1 MWARRSKVKFYI
13 QNEFLD
19 VFPKPRRATKFI
31 PSWYKRMPR
40 YFKDNEELNGGQPQ
54 RFGTVKTCV
63 PFLDAMSVG
72 YVMPMWTNAK
82 IEIEATTFNVTYPT
96 AEAASMLTRAC
107 DVGHNELQEHAANS
121 MSGHPPMQF
130 SDFADIDR
138 DVYKQGYH
146 IIKLHSPWIIKTP
159 KGWSCLIKP
168 IANNFSNRIVP
179 FEAIVDTDR
188 YNVRINLP
196 CFVRT
201 NEPSFDLNMGQPIA
215 QIIPFKRDVLQHDI
229 LPLTP
234 TIQKNVDR
242 DQKLLQLMGEN
253 AYRKLFWH
261 KSKQRLENENE

>member
-1 MWARRSKVKFYI
+1 MWVRRPKVKFYI

-19 VFPKPRRATKFI
+19 VLPKPRRATKFI

-40 YFKDNEELNGGQPQ
+40 YIKSTEELKHGVSQ

-72 YVMPMWTNAK
+72 YIMPMWTNVK
-82 IEIEATTFNVTYPT
+82 IEIEETTFNVVYAS

-107 DVGHNELQEHAANS
+107 DVGHNEVQEATASS
-121 MSGHPPMQF
+121 MSGHPPSQF

-138 DVYKQGYH
+138 AVYKQGYH
-146 IIKLHSPWIIKTP
+146 IIKLHSPWVIKTP
-159 KGWSCLIKP
+159 KGWSTLIKP
-168 IANNFSNRIVP
+168 IANNFANPLVP
-179 FEAIVDTDR
+179 FEAIVDTDS

-201 NEPSFDLNMGQPIA
+201 NEPNFELNMGQPIA
-215 QIIPFKRDVLQHDI
+215 QMIPFKRDVLQHDV
-229 LPLTP
+229 LPITQAV
-234 TIQKNVDR
+234 QKNVDR
-242 DQKLLQLMGEN
+242 DQKFLQLMGTN

-261 KSKQRLENENE
+261 KSKQRVETEK